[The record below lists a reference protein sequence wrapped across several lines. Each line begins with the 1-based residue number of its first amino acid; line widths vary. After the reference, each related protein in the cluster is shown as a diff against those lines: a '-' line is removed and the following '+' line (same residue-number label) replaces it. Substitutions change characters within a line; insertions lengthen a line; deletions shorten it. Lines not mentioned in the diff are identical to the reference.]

1 MFKVATDPT
10 FTHQVVVMIPIDGG
24 FDKQSFK
31 ATFRVL
37 GKEEDRPDLST
48 ADGSTAFLRDVVT
61 DMSELE
67 GEDGQPLPYSDALRD
82 RLLKVPYVQAALVRT
97 YVAAVSKAP
106 AGN

>member
-10 FTHQVVVMIPIDGG
+10 FTHEVEVMVPIDGG
-24 FDKQSFK
+24 WDRQSFK

-37 GKEEDRPDLST
+37 AEDAERPDLST
-48 ADGSTAFLRDVVT
+48 VDGSTSFLRRTVT
-61 DMSELE
+61 NMDGLE
-67 GEDGQPLPYSDALRD
+67 GEDGKPQHYSDALRD
-82 RLLKVPYVQAALVRT
+82 RLLRVPYVQAALVRT